1 MFKKTITYTDYN
13 GVERTETFYF
23 NITTNELIRLEVGR
37 DGGFEAYLKKI
48 IDAKDAPEIMEAFNS
63 LIMLSYGIKSDDGRR
78 FIKSK
83 GLSEEF
89 SQTPAYDALF
99 LELCTNDKK
108 AAEFVNGIMPKVK
121 PTTNDQDKPNLKL
134 ASANILNN
142 DVE

>member
-13 GVERTETFYF
+13 GVERTENFYF
-23 NITTNELIRLEVGR
+23 NLTTNELIRLEIGR

-83 GLSEEF
+83 QISEEF
-89 SQTPAYDALF
+89 SQTPAYDVLF
-99 LELCTNDKK
+99 LELCTDDKK

-121 PTTNDQDKPNLKL
+121 TGSTDPDKPDLKL
-134 ASANILNN
+134 ASMNVLNN

>member
-63 LIMLSYGIKSDDGRR
+63 LIMLSYGVKSDDGRR
-78 FIKSK
+78 FIKSME
-83 GLSEEF
+83 LSEEF

-99 LELCTNDKK
+99 LELCTNNKK

-121 PTTNDQDKPNLKL
+121 PASNDPDKPDLKL